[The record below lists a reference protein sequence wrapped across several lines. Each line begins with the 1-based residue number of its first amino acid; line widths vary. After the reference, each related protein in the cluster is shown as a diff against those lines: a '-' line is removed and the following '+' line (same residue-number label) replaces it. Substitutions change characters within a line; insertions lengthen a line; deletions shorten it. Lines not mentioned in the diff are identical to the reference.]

1 MNSAKLLLP
10 VLLLGCTR
18 TLPPPSTPTP
28 TPKTRFAAV
37 KTFACQLQNLNPARL
52 PNVDLFILDPTPDG
66 TTLYAPGQVAKM
78 KQGGRLLLAYLS
90 IGEAEDYRSYWQK
103 GWKPGK
109 PAWLGPTNPEWGGN
123 YKVHYWDPAWRRIVR
138 DSALA
143 IQRQGFDGL
152 FLDVVDGWEFWQ
164 DKHAQAKQAMT
175 DLVLEVS
182 QETRRQRPDFGIV
195 LNGGDGLLGDGRL
208 LDSITGV
215 AKEEIFFGLGG
226 DSKVTPVQFTQD
238 CQKRLRP
245 LIEARKLVLS
255 IDYTKD
261 PAQKRAA
268 QQAARQN
275 GYLEFIGAR
284 GLDSLPSQER

>member
-1 MNSAKLLLP
+1 M
-10 VLLLGCTR
+10 
-18 TLPPPSTPTP
+18 
-28 TPKTRFAAV
+28 

-109 PAWLGPTNPEWGGN
+109 PTWLGPTNPEWGGN
-123 YKVHYWDPAWRRIVR
+123 YKVHYWDPAWRRIVL

-143 IQRQGFDGL
+143 IQRRGFDGL

-164 DKHAQAKQAMT
+164 DKHPQAKQAMIN
-175 DLVLEVS
+175 LVLEVG
-182 QETRRQRPDFGIV
+182 QEMRRQQPDFGIV
-195 LNGGDGLLGDGRL
+195 LNGGDGLIADKRL

-226 DSKVTPVQFTQD
+226 DSKVTPAQFTQD

-255 IDYTKD
+255 IDYTQD

-268 QQAARQN
+268 RQAARQN

-284 GLDSLPSQER
+284 GLDSLPLQER